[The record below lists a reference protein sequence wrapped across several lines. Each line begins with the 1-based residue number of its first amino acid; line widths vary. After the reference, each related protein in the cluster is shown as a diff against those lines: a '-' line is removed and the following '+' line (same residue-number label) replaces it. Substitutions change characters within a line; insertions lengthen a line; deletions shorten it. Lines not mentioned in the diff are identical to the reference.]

1 MKIGYRVKTTPL
13 FAINDR
19 VKTTP
24 LFAKEFAE
32 EFAGVITTIA
42 IQRARMD
49 NGEYHPTKI
58 CNVAAVKTDAG
69 DIHRIDIDWLM
80 SVE

>member
-1 MKIGYRVKTTPL
+1 MKIG
-13 FAINDR
+13 DR

-32 EFAGVITTIA
+32 EFVGVIKNIA

-49 NGEYHPTKI
+49 NGEYHPTKKCI
-58 CNVAAVKTDAG
+58 VATVKTDTG
-69 DIHRIDIDWLM
+69 NIHRIDMHWLM

>member
-1 MKIGYRVKTTPL
+1 MKIG
-13 FAINDR
+13 DR

-32 EFAGVITTIA
+32 EFVGVITNISTG
-42 IQRARMD
+42 RARMD

-58 CNVAAVKTDAG
+58 CTAATIKTDTG
-69 DIHRIDIDWLM
+69 FNRIDMHWLM
-80 SVE
+80 VAENASENE

>member
-1 MKIGYRVKTTPL
+1 MK
-13 FAINDR
+13 INDR

-32 EFAGVITTIA
+32 EFTGVITEIDV
-42 IQRARMD
+42 QRARMD

-58 CNVAAVKTDAG
+58 CTVATVKTDTG
-69 DIHRIDIDWLM
+69 NRIEIPIHWLM
-80 SVE
+80 SVESGFK

>member
-1 MKIGYRVKTTPL
+1 MKIGDK
-13 FAINDR
+13 

-32 EFAGVITTIA
+32 EFTGVITEIDT
-42 IQRARMD
+42 QRARMD

-58 CNVAAVKTDAG
+58 CTVATIKTDTG
-69 DIHRIDIDWLM
+69 NFHQIDIPWLM